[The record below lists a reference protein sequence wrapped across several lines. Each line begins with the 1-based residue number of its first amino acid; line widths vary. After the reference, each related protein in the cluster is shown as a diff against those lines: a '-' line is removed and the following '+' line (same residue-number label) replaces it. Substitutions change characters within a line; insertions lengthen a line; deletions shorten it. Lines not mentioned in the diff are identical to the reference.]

1 MQKWLIFLCFSLS
14 LQQIHAYSIDIQVK
28 KSILEHTV
36 VKYTVED
43 VQRLLKKA
51 GAEDVF
57 VNSKSTSN
65 ILLVLPEITQEKIAS
80 VPFRNYPTVPVVD
93 RTYTWRGSYSGSK
106 YTLMLEAHSHEGISA
121 GLYGLLQEVLNF
133 NFYHPRATQY
143 PDLKVWPLSENLNYA
158 SQPRFNKM
166 GFHLHTQHPTELTE
180 ALLDEN
186 FPGGEERIREYI
198 DWLARNRQNY
208 MEFCLLETI
217 NRDTWP
223 AYAQKWVNYMK
234 ERGVIPGL
242 DLSLHMKQQ
251 YAFKLYRNI
260 PKSFKSKEK
269 QILTRFNQLTQAGWK
284 YWNVEFS
291 ETEFTSGNAEEKARL
306 RRFVQDL
313 MHKKD
318 IHLTGREH
326 VVKPEK
332 MVGGG
337 QTATVS
343 KEDTLDKYRGT
354 MIHTVMFYTLND
366 TLAPVYG
373 NDNLLHMRDML
384 LEEMKHRETW
394 YYPESAYW
402 VTFDASIPMFL
413 TPYLNGRLEDIL
425 YCNKIGVEGHLTFSS
440 GWEWSYWLIDWS
452 IANWSWKTTINGQEV
467 VPYPEQY
474 FDKVT
479 SSKTAQQY
487 FKNVVELQNQEIRVN
502 NLMQYLTAMTVT
514 DEMPFG
520 QNLPFHPKPA
530 YDYSAIRNKISQ
542 DVVDSL
548 TQHAIPA
555 LKKFSQQY
563 QTYRSNLSANDL
575 KEPILQE
582 IIESLDIVAK
592 RAEHRAATLTYLLEF
607 RRASISKDKKAK
619 KAAKQYLEAAMQIRS
634 EALKIVRSR
643 EAHYRYPVS
652 ELATK
657 RPDHTSYQFGYL
669 YPVHDLH
676 FWEREEGQALK
687 NKWKFW
693 YKNIWNIWRIIGIV
707 E

>member
-1 MQKWLIFLCFSLS
+1 MRHPVLLAILFFVTLS
-14 LQQIHAYSIDIQVK
+14 PAFA
-28 KSILEHTV
+28 
-36 VKYTVED
+36 YTVNIIAPESVLSQPVSSLAVKD
-43 VQRLLKKA
+43 VQNLLKTA
-51 GAEDVF
+51 GASQVL
-57 VNSKSTSN
+57 VNGN
-65 ILLVLPEITQEKIAS
+65 LAEVVIELPEIPLTEPLVQKEKAYPYVQ
-80 VPFRNYPTVPVVD
+80 VPIRNYSWKGEQKGD
-93 RTYTWRGSYSGSK
+93 HYHLK
-106 YTLMLEAHSHEGISA
+106 LEAKGASGISA
-121 GLYGLLQEVLNF
+121 GLYGLLQEVLDF
-133 NFYHPRATQY
+133 NFYHPRASRF
-143 PDLKVWPLSENLNYA
+143 PDLSQWPLKTPLSYA
-158 SQPRFNKM
+158 SRPRFDKM

-186 FPGGEERIREYI
+186 FPGGEARIREYI

-217 NRDTWP
+217 NRDKWP

-234 ERGVIPGL
+234 EKGIIPGL

-251 YAFKLYRNI
+251 YAFKLYRNF
-260 PKSFKSKEK
+260 PKSFKSKET
-269 QILTRFNQLTQAGWK
+269 QILTRFNQLTQAGWE

-306 RRFVQDL
+306 RRYVQDL
-313 MHKKD
+313 MHQKD

-337 QTATVS
+337 KTATIS

-413 TPYLNGRLEDIL
+413 TPYLNGRLEDIS
-425 YCNKIGVEGHLTFSS
+425 YCEKMGVEGHLTFSS

-467 VPYPEQY
+467 IPYPEQY

-487 FKNVVELQNQEIRVN
+487 FKNVVDLQNQEIRVK

-530 YDYSAIRNKISQ
+530 YDYSAIRNKISK
-542 DVVDSL
+542 DAVDSL

-563 QTYRSNLSANDL
+563 QIYRNELSTSDL
-575 KEPILQE
+575 DDPILQE

-607 RRASISKDKKAK
+607 RRSSIVKDKKAR
-619 KAAKQYLEAAMQIRS
+619 KAALKYLDEAKNIREES
-634 EALKIVRSR
+634 LKIVRSR
-643 EAHYRYPVS
+643 ESHYRYPVV

-693 YKNIWNIWRIIGIV
+693 YKNIWNVWRIIGIV